1 MIWESGDW
9 KDDLLKTALKL
20 SRRIHQKRWSER
32 SFFLFEKEIF
42 FAFYSIRK
50 LIEAKKL
57 SDYVVEAKIPLQS
70 FKTRGLA
77 VTRYNRDRLDEL
89 YNIQDTL
96 SESIKLKDICN
107 QFIHSYIF
115 VPSFGELNELESIF
129 FCSDYTRKD
138 KIFKLAIVDLIAALK
153 IVGSDYPSSARYD
166 FDKKLGDYKVV
177 NLSRDDPDFEAKVR
191 TFLCQEIREHQE

>member
-20 SRRIHQKRWSER
+20 SRRLHQKRWSER

-70 FKTRGLA
+70 FKTRGLP
-77 VTRYNRDRLDEL
+77 VTRFNLDRLDEL
-89 YNIQDTL
+89 YNLQDTL
-96 SESIKLKDICN
+96 SEPIKLKDICN

-115 VPSFGELNELESIF
+115 VPSFGELNELDSIF
-129 FCSDYTRKD
+129 FCSDRTRKD
-138 KIFKLAIVDLIAALK
+138 KVFKLAIVDLIAALK
-153 IVGSDYPSSARYD
+153 MVGSDYPSARYSE
-166 FDKKLGDYKVV
+166 FDEKLGDYKVV
-177 NLSRDDPDFEAKVR
+177 NLSKDDPDFEAKVR
-191 TFLCQEIREHQE
+191 TFFGQEIREHQE

>member
-32 SFFLFEKEIF
+32 SFFQLEKEIF

-57 SDYVVEAKIPLQS
+57 SDHVVEARITLQS
-70 FKTRGLA
+70 FKTTGLP
-77 VTRYNRDRLDEL
+77 VTLFNRDRIDEL
-89 YNIQDTL
+89 YNLQDPS

-115 VPSFGELNELESIF
+115 VPCFGESNELDSIF
-129 FCSDYTRKD
+129 FCSDHTRKH
-138 KIFKLAIVDLIAALK
+138 KVFKLAIVDLIAALK
-153 IVGSDYPSSARYD
+153 IVGSDYPSSAIYV
-166 FDKKLGDYKVV
+166 FKEKSGDYDVI
-177 NLSRDDPDFEAKVR
+177 NSSRDDPDFEAKVR
-191 TFLCQEIREHQE
+191 TFLSQKNRKQ

>member
-70 FKTRGLA
+70 FKTKGLP
-77 VTRYNRDRLDEL
+77 VTRFNLDRLDEL
-89 YNIQDTL
+89 YNLQDRL

-129 FCSDYTRKD
+129 FCSDNTRTHKV
-138 KIFKLAIVDLIAALK
+138 FKLAIVDLIAALK
-153 IVGSDYPSSARYD
+153 MVGSDYPSARYAK
-166 FDKKLGDYKVV
+166 FDEKLGDYKVV
-177 NLSRDDPDFEAKVR
+177 NLSKDDPDFEAKVR
-191 TFLCQEIREHQE
+191 TFFG